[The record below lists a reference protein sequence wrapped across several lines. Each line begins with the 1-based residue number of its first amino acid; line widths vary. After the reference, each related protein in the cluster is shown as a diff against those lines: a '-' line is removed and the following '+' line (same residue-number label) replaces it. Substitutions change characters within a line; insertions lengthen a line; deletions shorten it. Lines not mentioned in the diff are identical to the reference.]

1 MRGGECE
8 GVSEVRGGGGGGGGR
23 NEKDGEVGL
32 KSIL

>member
-8 GVSEVRGGGGGGGGR
+8 GVSEVRGGGGR